1 VHLSVSVPGSCG
13 EFIQG
18 RWHGTPFLLTC
29 PIDLYSTATVHEGE
43 QGPLQPKAKAALAA
57 TLAYLGQP
65 AFPYSL
71 SIQSQLPPGKGMASS
86 TADIAA
92 VSVAVATALG
102 KTLSAA
108 EIGHLAATI
117 DAVDGVFAHGLAL
130 VNYST
135 GDILRTYGPVPPMK
149 IAILDAGGIVQTEDF
164 HAATDRLVPAHT
176 EAAAQ
181 ALASLKDKVT
191 AETLGKA
198 AIPVLE
204 GILMKA
210 EGFSL
215 TLTGYD
221 LEQLIRL
228 AKQHGALGVNTAHSG
243 TICGILFPADRREAD
258 IEETAKTIAGT
269 LGTYT
274 YYRTVRLIS
283 GGVRIQKEGIHATL

>member
-1 VHLSVSVPGSCG
+1 MHLSVSVPGSCG

-102 KTLSAA
+102 KTFSAA

-198 AIPVLE
+198 ATRSAVAHQPYLP
-204 GILMKA
+204 KP
-210 EGFSL
+210 
-215 TLTGYD
+215 D

>member
-1 VHLSVSVPGSCG
+1 M
-13 EFIQG
+13 
-18 RWHGTPFLLTC
+18 
-29 PIDLYSTATVHEGE
+29 
-43 QGPLQPKAKAALAA
+43 AA

-164 HAATDRLVPAHT
+164 HAATDLLVPAHT

-198 AIPVLE
+198 ATRSAVAHQPYLP
-204 GILMKA
+204 KP
-210 EGFSL
+210 
-215 TLTGYD
+215 D

>member
-1 VHLSVSVPGSCG
+1 MHLSVSVPGSCG

-117 DAVDGVFAHGLAL
+117 DAVDGVFAHNLAL

-198 AIPVLE
+198 ATRSAVAHQPYLP
-204 GILMKA
+204 KP
-210 EGFSL
+210 
-215 TLTGYD
+215 D

>member
-1 VHLSVSVPGSCG
+1 MHLSVSVPGSCG

-198 AIPVLE
+198 ATRSAVAHQPYLP
-204 GILMKA
+204 KP
-210 EGFSL
+210 
-215 TLTGYD
+215 D

>member
-1 VHLSVSVPGSCG
+1 MHLSVSVPGSCG

-29 PIDLYSTATVHEGE
+29 PIDLYSTATVREGE

-71 SIQSQLPPGKGMASS
+71 SVQSQLPPGKGMASS

-117 DAVDGVFAHGLAL
+117 DAVDGVFARNLAL

-135 GDILRTYGPVPPMK
+135 GDILRTYGLVPPMK
-149 IAILDAGGIVQTEDF
+149 IAILDAGGTVQTEDF
-164 HAATDRLVPAHT
+164 HAATDRLVPQHT

-198 AIPVLE
+198 ATCSAVAHQPYLP
-204 GILMKA
+204 KP
-210 EGFSL
+210 
-215 TLTGYD
+215 D

-228 AKQHGALGVNTAHSG
+228 AKQHGALGINTAHSG

-258 IEETAKTIAGT
+258 IEETAKAIAGT

-283 GGVRIQKEGIHATL
+283 GGVRIPKEGIHATL

>member
-1 VHLSVSVPGSCG
+1 MHLSVSVPGSCG

-65 AFPYSL
+65 AFP
-71 SIQSQLPPGKGMASS
+71 IQSQLPPGKGMASS

-198 AIPVLE
+198 ATRSAVAHQPYLP
-204 GILMKA
+204 KP
-210 EGFSL
+210 
-215 TLTGYD
+215 D

>member
-198 AIPVLE
+198 ATRSAVAHQPYLP
-204 GILMKA
+204 KP
-210 EGFSL
+210 
-215 TLTGYD
+215 D